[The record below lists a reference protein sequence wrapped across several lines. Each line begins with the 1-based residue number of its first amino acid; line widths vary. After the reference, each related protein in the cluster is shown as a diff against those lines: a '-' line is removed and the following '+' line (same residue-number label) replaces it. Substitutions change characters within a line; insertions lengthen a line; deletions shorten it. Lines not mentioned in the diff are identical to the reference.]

1 MVKYFG
7 SSSATK
13 VYPKRMRTATVGIE
27 MDKMQATRMAKA
39 IMGYLISPDS
49 DSKRLIITAYK
60 KNTGKKS
67 GNVPMTF
74 IAGKN

>member
-1 MVKYFG
+1 MAKYFG

-13 VYPKRMRTATVGIE
+13 VYPKKMRRATVGIE
-27 MDKMQATRMAKA
+27 MDKTQAVKMVKA
-39 IMGYLISPDS
+39 IMGYLVSPDS
-49 DSKRLIITAYK
+49 DSKRLIITAYRK
-60 KNTGKKS
+60 KAGKKT

>member
-1 MVKYFG
+1 MAMYFG

-13 VYPKRMRTATVGIE
+13 VYPKRMRKSTVGIE
-27 MDKMQATRMAKA
+27 MDKAQAFRMVRA
-39 IMGYLISPDS
+39 IMGYLVSPDS
-49 DSKRLIITAYK
+49 DNKRLIITAYK
-60 KNTGKKS
+60 KNAGKKS